1 MIKFEIGLYTCLG
14 TSRYRT
20 QLKHV
25 LKIKEQ
31 ILKFQEMTRKFT
43 FLLAFKMT
51 TVKDGGCFVQCT

>member
-1 MIKFEIGLYTCLG
+1 MITFGTGLYKCLG

-25 LKIKEQ
+25 LKIKVAS
-31 ILKFQEMTRKFT
+31 LKFQEMTEKFT

-51 TVKDGGCFVQCT
+51 TVKDGGCFLHRT